1 LAKIKLFIPF
11 YWERYRVQ
19 RNFVVKL
26 IKKAKFDYKQKV
38 ASLLANPVTSPKK
51 WWSIAKSQYE
61 NKLTCSSIPDLLEND
76 IRISDSKLKAQIF
89 NDYFANQSTLTN
101 ADVGSCSVLA
111 HITFCIVFNCCIN
124 ESEVKFFVFYI
135 I

>member
-89 NDYFANQSTLTN
+89 NVYFANQSTLTN
-101 ADVGSCSVLA
+101 ADVAPVPSLPTSHFTLSS
-111 HITFCIVFNCCIN
+111 IVVN
-124 ESEVKFFVFYI
+124 ESDVKFFVFYI